1 MSFDF
6 VEKDSEFGK
15 RVILE
20 LLLFVCLFVFDP
32 SVRFSIFR
40 LFLAFLADETS
51 NFPIFCDSATPSSVK
66 ESFCTRF
73 PVVFVDK
80 LVRVLA

>member
-20 LLLFVCLFVFDP
+20 FCLFFLFVFDP